1 MITCDIFRT
10 RRRDMKVLALGVCNL
25 LLVAALAGAQHPITG
40 ATIPAPLPSP
50 EPRSDLPI
58 DQPPAVVHGDRRQT
72 LDLRKVKMQAGEL
85 TKLAQ
90 SISPD
95 IDKVS
100 KGEMPGEL
108 MKNLKQIE
116 KLSKQLRRELGR

>member
-1 MITCDIFRT
+1 MS
-10 RRRDMKVLALGVCNL
+10 ALTLCGCKL
-25 LLVAALAGAQHPITG
+25 LLAFVLLGAQHPTTG

-58 DQPPAVVHGDRRQT
+58 DQPPSVVHGDRRQA
-72 LDLRKVKMQAGEL
+72 LNLHKIKAQADQL

-95 IDKVS
+95 INKVS

-108 MKNLKQIE
+108 IKNLKQIE